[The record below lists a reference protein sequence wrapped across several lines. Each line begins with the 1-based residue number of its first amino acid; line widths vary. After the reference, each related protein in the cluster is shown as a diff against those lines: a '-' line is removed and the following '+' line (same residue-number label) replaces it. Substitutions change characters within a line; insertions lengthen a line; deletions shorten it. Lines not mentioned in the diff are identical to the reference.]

1 MNFRRLGR
9 TGLNVSEIGLGSEA
23 FVNRAEGESLALI
36 QAAIG
41 AGINYFDLYNPEPYV
56 RDVLGKAME
65 GRREKF
71 ILQAHLCSA
80 WLDGQYKRTRNM
92 DEVKAAFA
100 DLLTRLRTD
109 HIEVGMIHYVDQ
121 QSDFSR
127 LDIDYI
133 DLLLLHQQVGDYM
146 GAWKDMEKAVAQGK
160 VRAIGLS
167 NFESER
173 LEEVCEAA
181 AIKPAVLQVECHPYF
196 QQEELKKRLAP
207 YGTVIESWYP
217 IGHGDPG
224 LINEPVFT
232 ELAQKYGKTNVQVIL
247 RWHIQAGN
255 IIFPKSTN
263 PQHIRDNSDIFDFAL
278 TDDEMARIKA
288 IDNGKGFYTA
298 TLEEQERNFSGW
310 APAD

>member
-181 AIKPAVLQVECHPYF
+181 AIKPAVF
-196 QQEELKKRLAP
+196 RWSA
-207 YGTVIESWYP
+207 TP
-217 IGHGDPG
+217 ISS
-224 LINEPVFT
+224 
-232 ELAQKYGKTNVQVIL
+232 
-247 RWHIQAGN
+247 R
-255 IIFPKSTN
+255 
-263 PQHIRDNSDIFDFAL
+263 
-278 TDDEMARIKA
+278 
-288 IDNGKGFYTA
+288 
-298 TLEEQERNFSGW
+298 RN
-310 APAD
+310 